1 MTYMDSVL
9 EFVHD
14 FPQEVM
20 RIMTLHFSSAN
31 SMRLF
36 PLEPLSQAWLDH
48 NFFGATVILNV

>member
-20 RIMTLHFSSAN
+20 RKLDETFS
-31 SMRLF
+31 
-36 PLEPLSQAWLDH
+36 
-48 NFFGATVILNV
+48 FGAFQSGFVWIQIFFQHYSNFEHLTTN